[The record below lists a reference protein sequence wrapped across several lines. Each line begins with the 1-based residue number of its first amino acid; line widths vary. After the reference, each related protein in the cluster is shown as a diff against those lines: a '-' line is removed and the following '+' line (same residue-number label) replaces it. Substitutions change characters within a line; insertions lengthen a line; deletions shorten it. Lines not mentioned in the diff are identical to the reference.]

1 MYIYSNKH
9 SHECIRTL
17 IYSYTLTYISH
28 YTHVLFIYIYLSYI
42 YRDQLLESFSIVKPS
57 SINSVPTLYNKI
69 YDGILKKVSESSPL
83 RQRIFHTAM
92 SVARRRNEC
101 LEFNKPVSFFL
112 DIRYNIFERLVYS
125 KLRAVLGGNVT

>member
-1 MYIYSNKH
+1 MY
-9 SHECIRTL
+9 T
-17 IYSYTLTYISH
+17 YSYIQL
-28 YTHVLFIYIYLSYI
+28 YTHLYITLYTHFIHIHALYI
-42 YRDQLLESFSIVKPS
+42 YRDQLLESFNIVKPS

-83 RQRIFHTAM
+83 RQRIFQTAM